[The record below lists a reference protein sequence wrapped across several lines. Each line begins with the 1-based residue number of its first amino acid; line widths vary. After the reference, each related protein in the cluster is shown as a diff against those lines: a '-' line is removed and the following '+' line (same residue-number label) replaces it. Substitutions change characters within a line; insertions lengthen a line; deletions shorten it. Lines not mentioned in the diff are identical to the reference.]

1 MEKKISKTLKRIQD
15 ENPEIDFSKS
25 AFKKLS
31 PSEIKILKNLKE
43 KYDLSFFSI
52 NNDQKRPT
60 TREINLSDDL
70 KKTLERINEG
80 REFKI

>member
-1 MEKKISKTLKRIQD
+1 MEKKISKTLKRIQN
-15 ENPEIDFSKS
+15 ENPEIDLSKS

-43 KYDLSFFSI
+43 KYDLSFFNT
-52 NNDQKRPT
+52 NNDEKRPIKK
-60 TREINLSDDL
+60 EVDLSDDL